1 MTKDIEKSKKFWLL
15 AAEDNFET
23 AKILFEAHRYN
34 FSIFMCQQ
42 AVEALL
48 KAVYIIKKKDR
59 PEYIHKLPKLLDLIN
74 IDVPNSIDKKIL
86 RLDAHY
92 IKARYKEDRFNS
104 KIYNKENAKLILKDT
119 EDIFEWFT
127 KNLKLKT

>member
-1 MTKDIEKSKKFWLL
+1 MTKNIKKTEKFWLL
-15 AAEDNFET
+15 SAKDNFGT
-23 AKILFEAHRYN
+23 AKDLFNANRYN

-59 PEYIHKLPKLLDLIN
+59 PEFIHKLPKLLDLIN
-74 IDVPNSIDKKIL
+74 IDVPDSIDKKIL
-86 RLDAHY
+86 KLDAHY

-104 KIYNKENAKLILKDT
+104 KIYNKENTQSILKDT
-119 EDIFEWFT
+119 EEIFQWFM
-127 KNLKLKT
+127 KNLKLKI

>member
-15 AAEDNFET
+15 AAKDNFET

-104 KIYNKENAKLILKDT
+104 KIYNKENAKLILNDT
-119 EDIFEWFT
+119 E
-127 KNLKLKT
+127 